1 MLKGI
6 LINPVN
12 IFVIWE
18 MYIKSQREKKKKK
31 KKKKEKKGKKEKKKK
46 KKKKKSQRKELAL
59 KMYCFFVTEF

>member
-18 MYIKSQREKKKKK
+18 MYIKSQREKNK
-31 KKKKEKKGKKEKKKK
+31 KKKKEKKGKKGKKRKRKKKAK
-46 KKKKKSQRKELAL
+46 GRS
-59 KMYCFFVTEF
+59 

>member
-31 KKKKEKKGKKEKKKK
+31 KKEKKGKKRKR
-46 KKKKKSQRKELAL
+46 KKKSQRKE
-59 KMYCFFVTEF
+59 

>member
-31 KKKKEKKGKKEKKKK
+31 KKKKEKKGKKEKEKKEKEKKK
-46 KKKKKSQRKELAL
+46 PKEGVSTEDVL
-59 KMYCFFVTEF
+59 FFCN

>member
-31 KKKKEKKGKKEKKKK
+31 KKKKEKKGKKRKRKKKVK
-46 KKKKKSQRKELAL
+46 GRS
-59 KMYCFFVTEF
+59 